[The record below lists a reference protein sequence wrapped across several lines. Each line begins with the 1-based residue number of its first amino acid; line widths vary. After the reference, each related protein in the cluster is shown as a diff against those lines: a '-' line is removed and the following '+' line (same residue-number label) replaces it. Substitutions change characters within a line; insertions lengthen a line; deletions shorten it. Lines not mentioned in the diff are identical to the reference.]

1 VLEIVPVPLLDE
13 EEVLVDVI
21 RVEFEIGVAKVR
33 LVGPRDPVLVC
44 EDVKAGNTRQ
54 LKSRFI

>member
-44 EDVKAGNTRQ
+44 EDVKAGKTR
-54 LKSRFI
+54 